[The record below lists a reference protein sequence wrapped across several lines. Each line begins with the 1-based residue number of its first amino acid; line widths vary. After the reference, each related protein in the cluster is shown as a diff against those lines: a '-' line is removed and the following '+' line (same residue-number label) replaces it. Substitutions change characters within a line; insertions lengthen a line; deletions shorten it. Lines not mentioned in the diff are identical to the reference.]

1 MSKASILNLVTQFSN
16 QDADSVAIDQY
27 YDHVMEWIAR
37 FPYFVSATIIS
48 LTAEDGDYT
57 LADNHVKVLGM
68 IYDDAVLDRVEER
81 TLQLLNSSWRDEHG
95 IPVAYTMDS
104 EAAKTYRLYPKPGV
118 TSGDLL
124 FLYGSPLGLDYPQ
137 YALVL
142 FHTEIRQDVLPW
154 MDLQVLCEVLAR
166 EYGHESNHRDD
177 SVADF
182 FKQLGHVLW
191 QMVN

>member
-1 MSKASILNLVTQFSN
+1 MSKASILQLVTTFSN
-16 QDADSVAIDQY
+16 GDADSVAIDQY
-27 YDHVMEWIAR
+27 YDHVMEWLAR
-37 FPYFVSATIIS
+37 FPYFVAATIIN

-57 LADNHVKVLGM
+57 LADNHVKISGM
-68 IYDDAVLDRVEER
+68 IYDDAVLDRMEER
-81 TLQLLNSSWRDEHG
+81 SLQMFNPSWRDEVG
-95 IPVAYTMDS
+95 TPVAYTMDS
-104 EAAKTYRLYPKPGV
+104 EHAKTYRIYPKPRA

-142 FHTEIRQDVLPW
+142 FHTEIRQEVLPW
-154 MDLQVLCEVLAR
+154 MDLQVMCDVLAR

-177 SVADF
+177 QVADF
-182 FKQLGHVLW
+182 FKQLSHVLW